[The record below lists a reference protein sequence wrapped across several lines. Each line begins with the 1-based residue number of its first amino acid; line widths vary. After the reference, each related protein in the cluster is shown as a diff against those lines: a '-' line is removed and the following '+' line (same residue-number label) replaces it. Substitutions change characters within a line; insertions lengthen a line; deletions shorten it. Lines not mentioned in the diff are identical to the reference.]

1 MLERKETNSMNFEA
15 VIGLEIHVQMKTKS
29 KMFSNAPVS
38 YGAYPNC
45 EVALLDM
52 AFPGT
57 MPVVNMQAVINGI
70 RVANALHMSI
80 DNELWFDRKNYFYSD
95 LPKGYQITQNARPI
109 GHDGYLEIKTSKGI
123 KKIGVERIHLEED
136 TCKQLHFND
145 YTLIDYNRAGIP
157 LAEIVSK
164 PDLRSG
170 EEAMKYVETIRSI
183 VSFLDVSDGKMEEGS
198 LRCDVN
204 VSIRPFGSDKFGT
217 KVEIKN
223 LNSISNVQLAIDYEI
238 KRQEALLL
246 SGGEVQQETRR
257 FDEDSK
263 TTVLMRVKTDAV
275 DYKYFVEP
283 NIPPIKL
290 SDEFIRHAIETSNE
304 LASSKIKRYLDLGLN
319 EYDANQLIQNRDIS
333 NYFDDASQYG
343 ANPKLLANWINVDV
357 MAVLNKEEIEMKD
370 FIISAKHLAEL
381 VKLIDNKQISN
392 KQAREVFSIML
403 KKDDDPQQIVA
414 SLGQTM
420 VSDEEVI
427 LNLIHQVLQSNK
439 QSIQDYKNGKDRAL
453 GYLVGQVM
461 KLSKGQANP
470 GLTSK
475 LLLKEIEKY

>member
-1 MLERKETNSMNFEA
+1 MNFEA

-170 EEAMKYVETIRSI
+170 EEAMKYVEAIRSI

-246 SGGEVQQETRR
+246 SGEEVQQETRR

-343 ANPKLLANWINVDV
+343 ANPKLLVNWINVDV

-381 VKLIDNKQISN
+381 VKLIDSKQISN

>member
-1 MLERKETNSMNFEA
+1 MNFEA

-381 VKLIDNKQISN
+381 VKLIDSKQISN

-420 VSDEEVI
+420 ISDEEVI

>member
-1 MLERKETNSMNFEA
+1 MNFEA

-290 SDEFIRHAIETSNE
+290 SDEFIRYAIETSNE

-381 VKLIDNKQISN
+381 VKLIDSKQISN